1 MARTQRQT
9 AAERFGE
16 LFGKFSEAIGE
27 IMEDP
32 ELRKKAREFSRT
44 AIDAA
49 ARVVESK
56 VRDEEMRSKFR
67 NVGKAA
73 ETLSKSLEE
82 NFKTEHPAQ

>member
-9 AAERFGE
+9 SAERFAE

-82 NFKTEHPAQ
+82 NFKTEYPAQ